1 MREPQT
7 ETERAVFDL
16 WTELRPDEAF
26 IQGVD
31 GCAGRFFVPTP
42 ARVRRILDRIARTQQ
57 STEDPTERKLLAS
70 FRARIELREPAVL
83 PEALVESLFGYMVK
97 EGVNPEHIRGLAA
110 EGRRALDVRRAQSRG
125 RTPAGMRALVQLA
138 CNGLSQ
144 ILETVDSQLRE
155 PKARAD
161 VRRDVR
167 AVPEDRGGPRPI
179 AVLRTRPA
187 GPLGLRRDA
196 GGGGGRGPPDA

>member
-7 ETERAVFDL
+7 ETERAVVDL

-42 ARVRRILDRIARTQQ
+42 ARVRRILDRSARIQRA
-57 STEDPTERKLLAS
+57 TEDPTERKLLAM
-70 FRARIELREPAVL
+70 FRARIELREPAGL

-97 EGVNPEHIRGLAA
+97 EGVNAEHIRGLAA
-110 EGRRALDVRRAQSRG
+110 DGRRALDVRRAQLRG

-155 PKARAD
+155 PKARAA
-161 VRRDVR
+161 VRTLSAANARYAKAFNLRGDRKSTRLNSSHVKNSY
-167 AVPEDRGGPRPI
+167 AVFC
-179 AVLRTRPA
+179 LKK
-187 GPLGLRRDA
+187 
-196 GGGGGRGPPDA
+196 

>member
-1 MREPQT
+1 MRQPQT

-42 ARVRRILDRIARTQQ
+42 AKVRRMLDRIARIQR

-70 FRARIELREPAVL
+70 FRTRLELREPAAL

-97 EGVNPEHIRGLAA
+97 EGVDAEHIRGLAID
-110 EGRRALDVRRAQSRG
+110 GRKALDAQMTRSRG
-125 RTPAGMRALVQLA
+125 RTPTGMRALVQLA

-144 ILETVDSQLRE
+144 
-155 PKARAD
+155 
-161 VRRDVR
+161 
-167 AVPEDRGGPRPI
+167 
-179 AVLRTRPA
+179 
-187 GPLGLRRDA
+187 
-196 GGGGGRGPPDA
+196 

>member
-1 MREPQT
+1 MREPRT

-42 ARVRRILDRIARTQQ
+42 ARVRRILDRIARTQR

-70 FRARIELREPAVL
+70 FRARIELREPAGL

-97 EGVNPEHIRGLAA
+97 EGVNAEHIRPCSATWS
-110 EGRRALDVRRAQSRG
+110 RRA
-125 RTPAGMRALVQLA
+125 
-138 CNGLSQ
+138 
-144 ILETVDSQLRE
+144 
-155 PKARAD
+155 
-161 VRRDVR
+161 
-167 AVPEDRGGPRPI
+167 
-179 AVLRTRPA
+179 
-187 GPLGLRRDA
+187 
-196 GGGGGRGPPDA
+196 